1 MVLNIAEGNGRYAE
15 LDHHRFLQ
23 IAQSAAVK
31 GAVFLDLGV
40 ERALLG
46 ETEATAGKEC
56 TQDQRHGGGIL
67 NLERQSGRQSEDNV
81 RGDSIHPH
89 EETQR
94 HVSSVR

>member
-40 ERALLG
+40 ERAFLL
-46 ETEATAGKEC
+46 ETEATEMPRWISAMVAGF
-56 TQDQRHGGGIL
+56 
-67 NLERQSGRQSEDNV
+67 
-81 RGDSIHPH
+81 
-89 EETQR
+89 
-94 HVSSVR
+94 